1 LKELLEK
8 TLYVCNE
15 TNNSQYKLS
24 LKLRFKMK
32 KLIVLITS
40 IIFLVSPLTKVK
52 ADEGMWFLMFL
63 GKNIDEM
70 HKMGL
75 KLSAEDIYSIN
86 NSSLKDAIVQFGGG
100 CTAEIISSTGL
111 VLTNHHCGY
120 SAIAELSTPEHDYLT
135 NGYWASD
142 KSKELKPQSL
152 SVRFFVRM
160 DDVTKRILGKV
171 NDSMTEDERMA
182 AINQEIAKIEQE
194 NNEGGKYTVSVR
206 SFFEGNEYY
215 YFVYQDFNDVRLVGT
230 PPASIGKFGGD
241 TDNWEWPRHT
251 GDFSMFRVYT
261 DKNGNPAE
269 YSPDNVPMKP
279 KYHLPINIGG
289 FEEGDFSM
297 IMGYPGRTNRWMPA
311 GGIDQNVK
319 FAYPAWVESSK
330 LGMDVMKKYMDQD
343 QAVKLNYASLYAGVA
358 NYWKNRQGMIDALTA
373 HKTADSKRKIEDQFD
388 KWAHEPKNVDRY
400 GDVISIINEYYNATN
415 EKSRTQNYLVGLLRT
430 STFAV
435 APYRIGSVLAQYAN
449 ENEAKR
455 KEMRPQIEELINSTF
470 DGTYMPLE
478 EEMLASQLNLYYNKG
493 KKVGISPYVKE
504 IGENNRNDFKKYV
517 KTLFESSIFT
527 QKDKLLAYLDKPN
540 AELIQNDE
548 LFKLS
553 TDIMNYYRAETP
565 EQKQLSD
572 AYSKSFRLLVEGL
585 RESGLNHIEYP
596 DANST
601 LRLTYGTVVDLPL
614 GKGKVNDAKKNYYTT
629 LKGTI
634 AKYKPNDEE
643 FDLPEKLMDLYQK
656 KDFGQYAD
664 KDGTLHIN
672 FLTNHDITGG
682 NSGSP
687 VMNGNGE
694 LIGIAFDGNIE
705 AMAGDV
711 IFDPKL
717 QRTISV
723 DIRYVLFLID
733 KYAGAKH
740 IIDEL
745 TLVK

>member
-1 LKELLEK
+1 
-8 TLYVCNE
+8 
-15 TNNSQYKLS
+15 
-24 LKLRFKMK
+24 MK
-32 KLIVLITS
+32 KIIVLITS
-40 IIFLVSPLTKVK
+40 ITFFLSPLTKVK

-86 NSSLKDAIVQFGGG
+86 NSSLKDAVVQFGGG
-100 CTAEIISSTGL
+100 CTAEIVSSTGL

-120 SAIAELSTPEHDYLT
+120 DAIAELSTPEHDYLT
-135 NGYWASD
+135 NGFWASD

-230 PPASIGKFGGD
+230 PPANIGKFGGD

-269 YSPDNVPMKP
+269 YSPDNIPMKP
-279 KYHLPINIGG
+279 KYYLPINIGG

-319 FAYPAWVESSK
+319 FAYPAWVESSR
-330 LGMDVMKKYMDQD
+330 LGMDVMKKYMDKD
-343 QAVKLNYASLYAGVA
+343 QAVRLDYASLYAGVA

-373 HKTADSKRKIEDQFD
+373 HQTADSKRAVENKFNQ
-388 KWAHEPKNVDRY
+388 WAQEGKNKAKY
-400 GDVISIINEYYNATN
+400 GNIISTINEFYSATN
-415 EKSRTQNYLVGLLRT
+415 EKARSQNYLIGLLRT
-430 STFAV
+430 SAFAV
-435 APYRIGSVLAQYAN
+435 APYRIGGALSQYAD

-455 KEMRPQIEELINSTF
+455 KEMRPQLEELINSTF
-470 DGTYMPLE
+470 DGVYMPLE
-478 EEMLASQLNLYYNKG
+478 EDMLGSQLNLYYTKAKEG
-493 KKVGISPYVKE
+493 GLAPHIKE
-504 IGENNRNDFKKYV
+504 IGDQAKGDFRQYV
-517 KTLFESSIFT
+517 KTAFANSIFT
-527 QKDKLLAYLDKPN
+527 KKDQLLTYLDNPN

-553 TDIMNYYRAETP
+553 SDILNQYRAETP
-565 EQKQLSD
+565 EQKQLRD
-572 AYSKSFRLLVEGL
+572 AYTKSFRLLVEGL

-601 LRLTYGTVVDLPL
+601 LRLTYGKVIDLPL
-614 GKGKVNDAKKNYYTT
+614 GKGKINDAKKNYYTT

-643 FDLPEKLMDLYQK
+643 FDLPERLIELYKK

-664 KDGTLHIN
+664 KNGYLPVN

-687 VMNGNGE
+687 VMNGKGE

-711 IFDPKL
+711 IFDPEL

-723 DIRYVLFLID
+723 DIRYVLFIID
-733 KYAGAKH
+733 KFAGAKN
-740 IIDEL
+740 IINEL